1 MDKKFREYHQFSD
14 DEFKKLWQECIFVF
28 DTNVLLNMYRYSRK
42 TVDAYI
48 KVLKELKEKGQ
59 LWIPYQVGYEFY
71 ENRVDVIQEFEKS
84 YDEILTL
91 LDKAKA
97 DVESRYKNHPF
108 LDLEEIK
115 GEIAKGLT
123 KAETKIKNA
132 KKKHPEWLKKDD
144 VLSELDKVFADC
156 IGEPYDDK
164 RMGEIKTKGKERYD
178 NKIPPGF
185 QDAKKPED
193 RRYGDLI
200 LWLQII
206 DHAKDIKKPVVLIT
220 GDVKEDWWLK
230 KEGSRIMPLPQLKK
244 ELLDQASVEF
254 HIYTADRFLELYES
268 GAKRSDDHD
277 DAVKEVR
284 KIREL
289 EEASRMARR
298 IESMDFDLLVDNK
311 VGDFYITHIYAF
323 ELLQRIMLF
332 LREKEVRPSML
343 KQLEFLYRRIREF
356 RNSAAHGYY
365 EKESAPRLISHLEE
379 MLFLLQEVVRFEHLS
394 KGSYIELKE
403 HIDKLEIFVR
413 KSKESL

>member
-14 DEFKKLWQECIFVF
+14 EEFKKLWQECIFVF

-48 KVLKELKEKGQ
+48 KVLKDLKEKGQ

-84 YDEILTL
+84 YDEILIL
-91 LDKAKA
+91 LDKVKA
-97 DVESRYKNHPF
+97 DVETKYKNHPF

-115 GEIAKGLT
+115 VEIAKGLT
-123 KAETKIKNA
+123 KAETKIKDA

-144 VLSELDKVFADC
+144 VLSELDKVFEDC
-156 IGEPYDDK
+156 IGDAYDEA
-164 RMGEIKTKGKERYD
+164 RMDEIKLEGKKRYD
-178 NKIPPGF
+178 TKIPPGY

-206 DHAKDIKKPVVLIT
+206 DHVKTLKKPVILIT

-244 ELLDQASVEF
+244 ELLDEAAVEF

-268 GAKRSDDHD
+268 GEKRSDSHD

-298 IESMDFDLLVDNK
+298 IESSDFDILIDNN
-311 VGDFYITHIYAF
+311 VGDFYAARIYAF
-323 ELLQRIMLF
+323 ELLRKIMIL
-332 LREKEVRPSML
+332 LREKEIRPSAL
-343 KQLEFLYRRIREF
+343 KQLEFLYRRIRVI

-365 EKESAPRLISHLEE
+365 EEQSSPHLASYLEE
-379 MLFLLQEVVRFEHLS
+379 MLYLLQETVRLENFS
-394 KGSYIELKE
+394 KESFVELTE
-403 HIDKLEIFVR
+403 LIDRLELFVR
-413 KSKESL
+413 KSKENL